1 MINVNLLHK
10 KQSTPFKG
18 KGKNTEK
25 ELSFKRTKSPSFWVS
40 KRRPV
45 KRCGN
50 LMGSMTASFNASLAA
65 SNLNCIYL

>member
-45 KRCGN
+45 KRFQKED
-50 LMGSMTASFNASLAA
+50 L
-65 SNLNCIYL
+65 